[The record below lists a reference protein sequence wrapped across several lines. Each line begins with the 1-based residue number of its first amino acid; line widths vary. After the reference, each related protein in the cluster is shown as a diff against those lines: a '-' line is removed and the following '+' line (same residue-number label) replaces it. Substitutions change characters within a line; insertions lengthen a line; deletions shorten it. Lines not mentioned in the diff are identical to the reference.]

1 MEMSLAKRLAHTL
14 KAERDSAFSLVTEWA
29 CGPAAARGGRGEMLK
44 MWKALFYCVWM
55 SDGPLVQGELSL
67 RLAGM
72 MRRMQD
78 HVALDFLGAFFE
90 TLRREWAGLDRYR
103 VDKFMGLTRRFVFEA
118 FSLLASKGWRNEAF
132 TDGVVKELERALLE
146 PPSGLQS
153 HVADVFVDEL
163 AASGAADTNQHMLLL
178 MSPLFSLLARCEERA
193 VVARAVKSAF
203 EEALLPA
210 LEAAWTTRTG
220 GDVVQA
226 ASSAPQVESS
236 SEKPFRMRGL
246 PAEARKEKHAAELK
260 TLLDDR
266 AARDAARADSFRGLS
281 IAAVARAIFQVGS
294 DAATHAP
301 NRDFAYRTHK
311 LFAALALRVGEVKR
325 EEDTYPKRKEQA
337 PAAVGASAVGKAPV
351 EDVRVRVA
359 KNSNSEGALALRKPR
374 PVSAEGGDEEEGAT
388 NEASVKNAAS
398 NKRKANQTDMASQD
412 TRRKK

>member
-132 TDGVVKELERALLE
+132 TDGVIKELERALLE

-153 HVADVFVDEL
+153 HVADVYVDEL

-178 MSPLFSLLARCEERA
+178 LSPLFALLARCEERA

-210 LEAAWTTRTG
+210 IEAAWTTTP
-220 GDVVQA
+220 A

-281 IAAVARAIFQVGS
+281 VAAVARAIFQVGS

-325 EEDTYPKRKEQA
+325 EEDTYPKRGEPQA
-337 PAAVGASAVGKAPV
+337 PAAVRASAVGKAPGV
-351 EDVRVRVA
+351 DALA
-359 KNSNSEGALALRKPR
+359 KISDIEGALALRKPKPTSR
-374 PVSAEGGDEEEGAT
+374 GAEKEGEAPVKG
-388 NEASVKNAAS
+388 NNVASK
-398 NKRKANQTDMASQD
+398 KRKAKQADVEPD